1 MRFGVLI
8 FLAAWLPVSAS
19 LADGRERQLA
29 SWHRNASEKCLITVD
44 SSAVSPDQTRLR
56 TVLDIIDS
64 IYPEGNPF
72 LDLARDQKTAICI
85 EDRSAPELGF
95 FDAALNLIALH
106 FSLNLDETVV
116 ILTHELRHLDQY
128 SRGFCQSARFDVK
141 EEVRFTYVI
150 EADAMAVTAHEIWRM
165 KELGYSGPWYALEH
179 LGHYNDVAQSYAE
192 IAGNDGTADAALT
205 AAFDQ
210 WFTSEW
216 RRDTYELATCMFYYD
231 ELDRTNTIQS
241 YGLRSDSLLQNVCV
255 LPDGSRYKCDLP
267 AR

>member
-1 MRFGVLI
+1 MRFVALI
-8 FLAAWLPVSAS
+8 CFAVWYPVSAS
-19 LADGRERQLA
+19 RADAREQQLLN
-29 SWHRNASEKCLITVD
+29 WHRNASEKCLITVD
-44 SSAVSPDQTRLR
+44 SNAVSPDQTRIR
-56 TVLDIIDS
+56 AALDIINS
-64 IYPEGNPF
+64 VYPEGNLF

-85 EDRSAPELGF
+85 EDRSVPELGF
-95 FDAALNLIALH
+95 FDAALSLIALH
-106 FSLNLDETVV
+106 SSLDPNETVV

-165 KELGYSGPWYALEH
+165 KELGYSGPWEALEH

-192 IAGNDGTADAALT
+192 IAGNEGTADAALT

-216 RRDTYELATCMFYYD
+216 RRDTYEFSACMSYYD

-255 LPDGSRYKCDLP
+255 LPDGRRYKCELP